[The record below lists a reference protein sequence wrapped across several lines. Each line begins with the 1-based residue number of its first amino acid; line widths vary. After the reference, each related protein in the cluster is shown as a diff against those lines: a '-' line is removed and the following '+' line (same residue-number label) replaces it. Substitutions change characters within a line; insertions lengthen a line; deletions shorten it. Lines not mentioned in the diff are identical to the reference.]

1 MVEGISVQSQTKES
15 IPVHRHIYDEDG
27 VMKKRH
33 KEIMKSLITL
43 VPPTDKEAKTQPKKY
58 QDALLPIDLSL
69 SMDGIGGILPGH
81 AFTTAFIPVRYK
93 KTVVFQVKDIK
104 HSVKEEGWDVEIN
117 GQIRTSQRVLKDVV
131 SKQEEDKQ

>member
-1 MVEGISVQSQTKES
+1 MTVSA
-15 IPVHRHIYDEDG
+15 HLYDEDG
-27 VMKKRH
+27 IMKKHH
-33 KEIMKSLITL
+33 KQSMIAMITGAPTLKS
-43 VPPTDKEAKTQPKKY
+43 DENDKTQTKPF

-69 SMDGIGGILPGH
+69 SMDGIGGILPGNV
-81 AFTTAFIPVRYK
+81 FTTSFIPVRYK